1 MRHILLPLSKGSIT
15 KLTLEPSF
23 RRVDLCCKV
32 RLGLLVCLEWLGRG
46 PCICSRKSD
55 RLAEFGT
62 GRTQVYGLQ
71 YVGRFIVR
79 GWFLKWNCFFIV
91 WMRRVADF

>member
-46 PCICSRKSD
+46 P
-55 RLAEFGT
+55 
-62 GRTQVYGLQ
+62 
-71 YVGRFIVR
+71 
-79 GWFLKWNCFFIV
+79 
-91 WMRRVADF
+91 